1 MMKFIFWCF
10 AALICQC
17 RLPHVKFHHYK
28 IFSAHALIFLH
39 FSSYTSFLRIWPI
52 TFGGTNLRSQT
63 CFHLCYCKYYCQ
75 FLNSI
80 LLALSSWTRMKF
92 SGSLL
97 HFTFSNRLFCN
108 DKWYMYSL
116 CSVLELQYVN
126 ENGFKNLLLLYRHIR
141 NIVY

>member
-1 MMKFIFWCF
+1 
-10 AALICQC
+10 
-17 RLPHVKFHHYK
+17 
-28 IFSAHALIFLH
+28 
-39 FSSYTSFLRIWPI
+39 
-52 TFGGTNLRSQT
+52 
-63 CFHLCYCKYYCQ
+63 
-75 FLNSI
+75 
-80 LLALSSWTRMKF
+80 MKF